1 MLETNSTPFT
11 RNMGILDL
19 PDELLLSI
27 GEYVT
32 SESDLNS
39 LHQVNNRLY
48 RIFDEYR
55 YKYNAKHHEGH
66 ALYWAARYG
75 NATTARKSVI
85 AGTSLDP
92 RPWPFTW
99 LREYPFDRHPSI
111 KKHNRGEYWVEDPLT
126 QTIMWNQP
134 GITKMLLELGAYQ
147 KSMGVNSAGQ
157 PERLILWAATRNRV
171 SALKELLRHGVDVNT
186 KNELERTAL
195 IVAARKGNFETVEA
209 LLENGADTEVP
220 NMSTGWRPLHWAARL
235 GHLSVVKLLLDSGA
249 EIDAQTSRS
258 LDTPI
263 LLAAKHHEFDA
274 LEILFDRGANLELAG
289 KENRT
294 VLFHVVRKGSEN
306 LTRKFLGRGARPDI
320 TCLFEAL
327 SDWERDDHYE
337 RAKLLLEYGAD
348 PNAPIHTPKG
358 PKYLLPWVLRQ
369 WYLNVSVIELLL
381 EYGVDVN
388 ITGPGYFPPLLSVVF
403 GEYFLSA
410 AWILLDHG
418 ADVNASNEKGETP
431 LLICA
436 AKGNVGIAELLLNHG
451 ADPNI
456 NVKGQN
462 LLTRAAKWGSGDI
475 INLLN
480 SSEKT

>member
-1 MLETNSTPFT
+1 
-11 RNMGILDL
+11 MGILDL

-39 LHQVNNRLY
+39 LHQVNHRLY

-75 NATTARKSVI
+75 NATAARKSVI

-111 KKHNRGEYWVEDPLT
+111 KEHNRGAYWVEDPLT

-134 GITKMLLELGAYQ
+134 AVTKTLLELGAYQ
-147 KSMGVNSAGQ
+147 KSMSVNSAGQ
-157 PERLILWAATRNRV
+157 PERLILWAAARNCV
-171 SALKELLRHGVDVNT
+171 AALKELLRHGVDVNT
-186 KNELERTAL
+186 KKEPPTERTAL
-195 IVAARKGNFETVEA
+195 IVAARRGNLETVEA
-209 LLENGADTEVP
+209 LLEHGADTEAP
-220 NMSTGWRPLHWAARL
+220 DMSTGWRPLHWAARL

-249 EIDAQTSRS
+249 EIDAQMSRS
-258 LDTPI
+258 LDTTI
-263 LLAAKHHEFDA
+263 LLAAKHYEFDA
-274 LEILFDRGANLELAG
+274 LEILLDRGANLDLAG
-289 KENRT
+289 KDNRT
-294 VLFHVVRKGSEN
+294 VLFHVIRKGSEE
-306 LTRKFLGRGARPDI
+306 LMKTLLCKGARPDI

-348 PNAPIHTPKG
+348 PNMPIHTPKG

-388 ITGPGYFPPLLSVVF
+388 ITGSGYFPPLLSVVF
-403 GEYFLSA
+403 GEYSLTA
-410 AWILLDHG
+410 ARKLLDHG

-436 AKGNVGIAELLLNHG
+436 AKGNVDIAELLLNHG

-462 LLTRAAKWGSGDI
+462 LLARAAKWGRRDI
-475 INLLN
+475 VELLN
-480 SSEKT
+480 TRERT